1 MSYAVRIE
9 AFEGPLDLL
18 LYLIRKVEMDIYDIP
33 IAQVTQQYLDYI
45 EVMQMLDL
53 EVAGDFLVM
62 AATLMQIKARML
74 LPSPAVEEDDPRLE
88 LVRQLEEYQL
98 FRQAATNLA
107 DREEEYTQY
116 YLRESGPGPVDLPE
130 SDELVIDVSLYDLL
144 SAFHQAI
151 ERVKEEGR
159 YSVTGPVVK
168 LSDQV
173 EFLRGI
179 LSNNERV
186 SLLETLAM
194 LDTRLAMVVTIVAV
208 LELTRLAEVGLEQ
221 TDLYG
226 DIWLIRK
233 TTNISFT
240 GEIL

>member
-18 LYLIRKVEMDIYDIP
+18 LYLIRKAEMDIYDIP

-45 EVMQMLDL
+45 DVMQGLDL

-98 FRQAATNLA
+98 FRQAANDLA
-107 DREEEYTQY
+107 EREEEYTQY

-130 SDELVIDVSLYDLL
+130 SDELIIDVSLFDLL
-144 SAFHQAI
+144 SAFHQAT

-159 YSVTGPVVK
+159 YSVSGPEVK
-168 LSDQV
+168 LADQV
-173 EFLRGI
+173 EYLREV
-179 LSNNERV
+179 LSTQKRV
-186 SLLETLAM
+186 SLLEILSR

-208 LELTRLAEVGLEQ
+208 LELARLAEVSLEQ

-226 DIWLIRK
+226 DVWLTRK
-233 TTNISFT
+233 TPNISFT
-240 GEIL
+240 RGL

>member
-1 MSYAVRIE
+1 VSYAVRIE

-18 LYLIRKVEMDIYDIP
+18 LYLIRKSEMDIYDIP
-33 IAQVTQQYLDYI
+33 IAQVTRQYLDYI
-45 EVMQMLDL
+45 DVMQLLDL

-74 LPSPAVEEDDPRLE
+74 LPAPAVEEEDPRLE

-98 FRQAATNLA
+98 FRQAANDLA
-107 DREEEYTQY
+107 EREEEYTHY

-130 SDELVIDVSLYDLL
+130 SDELIIDVSLFDLL

-159 YSVTGPVVK
+159 YNVTGPEVK

-173 EFLRGI
+173 EYLREI
-179 LSNNERV
+179 LSDQERV
-186 SLLETLAM
+186 SLLETLSR

-208 LELTRLAEVGLEQ
+208 LELARLAEVGLEQ
-221 TDLYG
+221 ADLYG
-226 DIWLIRK
+226 DIWLTRK
-233 TTNISFT
+233 TPTISFT
-240 GEIL
+240 RGL

>member
-18 LYLIRKVEMDIYDIP
+18 LYLIRKAEMDIYDIP

-45 EVMQMLDL
+45 DVMQLLDL

-74 LPSPAVEEDDPRLE
+74 LPSPAVDEEDPRLD

-98 FRQAATNLA
+98 FRQAASDLA
-107 DREEEYTQY
+107 EREEEYTHY

-130 SDELVIDVSLYDLL
+130 SDELVIDVSLFDLL

-159 YSVTGPVVK
+159 YSVSGPEVK
-168 LSDQV
+168 VSDQV
-173 EFLRGI
+173 EYLRGI
-179 LSNNERV
+179 MSNRERV
-186 SLLETLAM
+186 SLLETLSQ

-208 LELTRLAEVGLEQ
+208 LELARLAEVSLEQ

-226 DIWLIRK
+226 DIWLTRK
-233 TTNISFT
+233 TPNISFT
-240 GEIL
+240 RGL

>member
-18 LYLIRKVEMDIYDIP
+18 LYLIRKAEMDIYDIP

-45 EVMQMLDL
+45 DVMQGLDL

-74 LPSPAVEEDDPRLE
+74 LPSPPVEEDDPRLE

-98 FRQAATNLA
+98 FRQAANDLA
-107 DREEEYTQY
+107 EREEEYTQY

-130 SDELVIDVSLYDLL
+130 SDELIIDVSLFDLL
-144 SAFHQAI
+144 SAFHQAT

-159 YSVTGPVVK
+159 YSVSGPEVK
-168 LSDQV
+168 LADQV
-173 EFLRGI
+173 EYLREV
-179 LSNNERV
+179 LSTQKRV
-186 SLLETLAM
+186 SLLEILSR

-208 LELTRLAEVGLEQ
+208 LELARLAEVSLEQ

-226 DIWLIRK
+226 DVWLTRK
-233 TTNISFT
+233 TPNISFT
-240 GEIL
+240 RGL

>member
-18 LYLIRKVEMDIYDIP
+18 LYLIRKAEMDIYDIP

-45 EVMQMLDL
+45 DVMQLLDL
-53 EVAGDFLVM
+53 EVAGDFLVI

-74 LPSPAVEEDDPRLE
+74 LPSPAIEEEDPRLE
-88 LVRQLEEYQL
+88 LVRKLEEYQL
-98 FRQAATNLA
+98 FRQAAADLA
-107 DREEEYTQY
+107 EREEEYTHY

-130 SDELVIDVSLYDLL
+130 SDELVIDVSLFDLL
-144 SAFHQAI
+144 SAYHQAI

-159 YSVTGPVVK
+159 YSVSGPEVK
-168 LSDQV
+168 LADQV
-173 EFLRGI
+173 EYLRGI
-179 LSNNERV
+179 LNDRERV
-186 SLLETLAM
+186 SLLETLSR

-208 LELTRLAEVGLEQ
+208 LELTRLAELSLEQ
-221 TDLYG
+221 ADLYG

-233 TTNISFT
+233 TPNISFT
-240 GEIL
+240 GGI